1 MTLKT
6 QKRIAASIFKCS
18 PKKVVFDPDKL
29 DEIKEAITRQ
39 DLKTLISDGVI
50 KKVRSNQQS
59 RSRARV
65 RAIQRSK
72 SRQRGPGSRKGTA
85 TARLPRKSKW
95 IGKVRLQRAFLKDL
109 RSKKS
114 ISKPV
119 YRSLYSKSTGG
130 FFRSKRHLE
139 LYITEHG
146 LIK

>member
-1 MTLKT
+1 MTFKT
-6 QKRIAASIFKCS
+6 QKRMAASIFKCS

-39 DLKTLISDGVI
+39 DLKTLISDGTV
-50 KKVRSNQQS
+50 KKVRSNRQS

-65 RAIQRSK
+65 RAKQRSQ

-85 TARLPRKSKW
+85 TARLPSKRKW
-95 IGKVRLQRAFLKDL
+95 IGKIRLQRAFLKDL
-109 RSKKS
+109 RNQKS

-119 YRSLYSKSTGG
+119 YRSLYLKSTGG

-146 LIK
+146 LKK